1 MPPISVVNRVL
12 VPVADQDAAIA
23 WYTTH
28 LGCVLSADIP
38 FGAGSRWVTVTP
50 PGGGTAIALVP
61 PQGAFS
67 PGRLTGIS
75 LASPDP
81 RAVFAELR
89 AAGVDADE
97 PVGGDGEVPVL
108 FFFRDG
114 DGNQLMVS
122 EER

>member
-1 MPPISVVNRVL
+1 MPDVTVVNTVL
-12 VPVADQDAAIA
+12 VPVADQDTAID
-23 WYTTH
+23 WYATH
-28 LGCVLSADIP
+28 LGCELSADVP
-38 FGAGSRWVTVTP
+38 FGEGSRWVAVTP

-61 PQGAFS
+61 PQGAFT

-81 RAVFAELR
+81 RTLFAEFR
-89 AAGVDADE
+89 ASGVDADE
-97 PVGGDGEVPVL
+97 PVGGDGVVPLL
-108 FFFRDG
+108 FFFRDC